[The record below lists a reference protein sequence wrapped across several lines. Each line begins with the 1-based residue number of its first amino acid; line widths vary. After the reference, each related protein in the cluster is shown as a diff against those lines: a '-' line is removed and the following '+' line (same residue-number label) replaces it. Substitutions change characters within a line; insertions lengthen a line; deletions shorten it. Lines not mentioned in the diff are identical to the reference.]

1 MDKVKKD
8 VIAKVTSNI
17 SLSCY
22 NTINIVRPLFDYAD
36 KDGNVRIPSHEYYAL
51 INLITRIGEHDHRG
65 KQEELY
71 ARRDYRN
78 WLSNL
83 VAYTVVYPDERTTF
97 MVNQDEVGIIANGKI
112 MGGVKNPVLKH
123 PSPTSK
129 DIALYVEEIKTKGEG
144 ERKRHTIYLKPDLF
158 FKKPVGPKDA
168 LTPFEMY
175 RACKAGD
182 ALISVWTHLMLNRGC
197 SRKNTLIIEEEYS
210 DPLYIFQFDLAEEK
224 SSDKEPICVDHYEL
238 HPRMKFYEYYVS

>member
-1 MDKVKKD
+1 MDKVKKE

-22 NTINIVRPLFDYAD
+22 NTINIARPLFDYVD

-51 INLITRIGEHDHRG
+51 INLITRIDVHDYHDR
-65 KQEELY
+65 KEELY

-83 VAYTVVYPDERTTF
+83 VAYTVVHPGERTTF
-97 MVNQDEVGIIANGKI
+97 MVDQDEVGIIAGGKI
-112 MGGVKNPVLKH
+112 MGGI
-123 PSPTSK
+123 K
-129 DIALYVEEIKTKGEG
+129 DPRIRFATLAFKDAAMYVEEIKTEGEG

-158 FKKPVGPKDA
+158 FKEPVKLKDA
-168 LTPFEMY
+168 LTPFETY

-197 SRKNTLIIEEEYS
+197 SRKNTLIIEGDHSE
-210 DPLYIFQFDLAEEK
+210 PLYMFQFDLTEEK

-238 HPRMKFYEYYVS
+238 YPRMKFYEYYLA